1 LNRTG
6 VQFHILRK
14 KKSRRGFSSVAHY
27 KNVMPSF
34 GALLVSLIAVPFC
47 FYMIAER
54 REEKK
59 LNEGQGKPT
68 DPNQESPSP
77 KARI

>member
-1 LNRTG
+1 
-6 VQFHILRK
+6 VK
-14 KKSRRGFSSVAHY
+14 HY
-27 KNVMPSF
+27 NMVMPSF

-59 LNEGQGKPT
+59 LSEGQGKAAE
-68 DPNQESPSP
+68 PNRDSRSA
-77 KARI
+77 KG